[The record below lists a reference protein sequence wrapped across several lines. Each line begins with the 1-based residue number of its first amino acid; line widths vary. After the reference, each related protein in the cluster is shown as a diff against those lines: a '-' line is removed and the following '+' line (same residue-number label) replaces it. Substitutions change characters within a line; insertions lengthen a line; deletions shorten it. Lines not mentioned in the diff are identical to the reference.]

1 MWSYPGLY
9 LLLNPEWCA
18 VAGLLWYLP
27 AKMEDAWQVKLIVLI
42 IATTL
47 FWEEKQ
53 LQIVPSLLVTYKVAF
68 IVWELKH
75 PLLVGV
81 TARSIT
87 SSCWVWVDYACIR
100 LCCDDEVDGVYD

>member
-1 MWSYPGLY
+1 
-9 LLLNPEWCA
+9 
-18 VAGLLWYLP
+18 
-27 AKMEDAWQVKLIVLI
+27 MEDAWQVKLIVLI
-42 IATTL
+42 IDTTL
-47 FWEEKQ
+47 FWEEKH

-100 LCCDDEVDGVYD
+100 LYCDDEVDGGACIRLDIILSSNALM